1 MKIKITA
8 STRPDRD
15 RIGEFIINKK
25 NFYIE
30 LNEDEIIDSGSRNYI
45 FVKNKES
52 KDGNYYDDN
61 GDLVITYQDLGKEV
75 LNQIFEHLHNV
86 PGAYRLNYQIDLE
99 YDREDSS
106 PSRWIKITV
115 WDMHTSHVRARS
127 GNEYA
132 NVW

>member
-15 RIGEFIINKK
+15 RIDEFIINKK

-30 LNEDEIIDSGSRNYI
+30 LNEDEIIDSGSRNYT

-86 PGAYRLNYQIDLE
+86 PGAYRLKYQIDLE

-115 WDMHTSHVRARS
+115 WDMYTSHVRARS

-132 NVW
+132 DVW